1 MCMSRSLEKIFLPPL
16 DYSDE
21 RNNPPK
27 IKKKNKRRLC
37 PPYIY
42 IYIYGYMV
50 VCVCACLLF
59 ATLDWLAKHLI
70 ILK

>member
-1 MCMSRSLEKIFLPPL
+1 MCMSRSLEKLFLPPL

-42 IYIYGYMV
+42 IYIWIYGS
-50 VCVCACLLF
+50 VCVCLL
-59 ATLDWLAKHLI
+59 ALRHTLDWLAKHLI